1 MTPYQKIIEEFLI
14 KISQDKEYFVYGNR
28 TEQEVNDIIE
38 KRSIALLKQA
48 CNELN
53 NGILEQVELSLD
65 DTTQS
70 ITVELTDKE
79 IDIISDEMKIIYMN
93 EPLLKLKQF
102 NVYLGTDIQNWSPA
116 NERKTYLEQ
125 LEYLQEKMNIK
136 IDNYNAID
144 RETGK
149 RRSIYDELF

>member
-70 ITVELTDKE
+70 ITV
-79 IDIISDEMKIIYMN
+79 
-93 EPLLKLKQF
+93 
-102 NVYLGTDIQNWSPA
+102 
-116 NERKTYLEQ
+116 
-125 LEYLQEKMNIK
+125 
-136 IDNYNAID
+136 
-144 RETGK
+144 
-149 RRSIYDELF
+149 

>member
-136 IDNYNAID
+136 IDNYNSID
-144 RETGK
+144 RET
-149 RRSIYDELF
+149 